1 MEAQSEGGCAP
12 SGPRPSRKMYRSLA
26 GDPFGAASASRNQ
39 ACRFEV
45 WFGTMSM
52 MTLIPH
58 PCSPAVISS
67 KSASV
72 PSRGSTSR

>member
-1 MEAQSEGGCAP
+1 
-12 SGPRPSRKMYRSLA
+12 MYRFLA

-39 ACRFEV
+39 AWRLEV
-45 WFGTMSM
+45 WFGTMST
-52 MTLIPH
+52 MTLIRRA
-58 PCSPAVISS
+58 CSRAVISS